1 MKRKYLLLCV
11 LCVGSVLGVGSCIS
25 DLLFGVAPFLL

>member
-11 LCVGSVLGVGSCIS
+11 LCVGSVLGIGTCIS
-25 DLLFGVAPFLL
+25 DLLFDIAPLLL